1 MLHRL
6 PRVASPDLLVDM
18 ETMDDAGVVR
28 LSGDLAIV
36 QTLDFFQP
44 IVNDPASF
52 GRIVAA
58 NSLSDVW
65 AMGGKALTA
74 MNILAYPS
82 TKIPVSVIEQ
92 LLTGACE
99 KLKEANV
106 MLVGGH
112 SMELQELF
120 YGMSVT
126 GTMHPDRVLTNA
138 RARVGDQ
145 LILTKPL
152 GTAVYSEALY
162 KDGLTEGQY
171 REFSSSMERLNLY
184 ASEVFQQYDVSALTD
199 VTGFGLIGH
208 ALPFAR
214 NAGVTVRIR
223 LNRVPHFSDFFD
235 LMQKYLPT
243 QTWKN
248 TEYTEPFLWKEPEIT
263 DDQFALVAEAQ
274 TSGGLLAAVRAD
286 DVQRVLSAL
295 HAAGDGKAAVI
306 GEVEPL
312 KKSNDG
318 NTDFIRITKD

>member
-1 MLHRL
+1 
-6 PRVASPDLLVDM
+6 M

-28 LSGDLAIV
+28 LSPDLAIV

-44 IVNDPASF
+44 VVNDPRTF

-82 TKIPVSVIEQ
+82 KKIPVSAIEE

-138 RARVGDQ
+138 QARVGDR

-152 GTAVYSEALY
+152 GAAVYSEALF
-162 KDGLTEGQY
+162 KDGLTDQQY
-171 REFSSSMERLNLY
+171 EEFSSSMERLNMY
-184 ASEVFQQYDVSALTD
+184 ASEVFQHHDVSALTD

-208 ALPFAR
+208 ALPIAR
-214 NAGVTVRIR
+214 NAGVTVRIQ
-223 LNRVPHFSDFFD
+223 LNKVPFFSDFFD
-235 LMQKYLPT
+235 LMQRFLPT

-248 TEYTEPFLWKEPEIT
+248 TEYVEPYLWKEPGIT
-263 DDQFALVAEAQ
+263 DDQYSLVAEAQ
-274 TSGGLLAAVRAD
+274 TSGGLLAAVHPD
-286 DVQRVLSAL
+286 DVARVLAAL
-295 HAAGDGKAAVI
+295 HAAGDQRAAVV

-312 KKSNDG
+312 RKGDDGKSE
-318 NTDFIRITKD
+318 FIRVTKE

>member
-1 MLHRL
+1 M
-6 PRVASPDLLVDM
+6 D
-18 ETMDDAGVVR
+18 TMDDAGVVR
-28 LSGDLAIV
+28 LSPELAIV

-44 IVNDPASF
+44 IVNDARTF

-58 NSLSDVW
+58 NSMSDVW
-65 AMGGKALTA
+65 AMGAKALTA

-82 TKIPVSVIEQ
+82 KKIPVSVVEE

-99 KLKEANV
+99 KLQEANV

-126 GTMHPDRVLTNA
+126 GTIHPDRVLTNA

-162 KDGLTEGQY
+162 KDGLSDAQY
-171 REFSSSMERLNLY
+171 REFSSSMERLNVY
-184 ASEVFQQYDVSALTD
+184 ASEICRQFDVSAMTD

-208 ALPFAR
+208 ALPIAR
-214 NAGVTVRIR
+214 NAEVTVHIR
-223 LNRVPHFSDFFD
+223 MNSVPFFSSFFD
-235 LMQKYLPT
+235 LMKQFLPT

-248 TEYTEPFLWKEPEIT
+248 TEYVEPHLVREEGIS
-263 DDQFALVAEAQ
+263 DDQYALVSEAQ
-274 TSGGLLAAVRAD
+274 TSGGLLAAVRAEQ
-286 DVQRVLSAL
+286 VEQVVASI
-295 HAAGDGKAAVI
+295 HAAGDVAACVI

-312 KKSNDG
+312 RTSSVGKKEY
-318 NTDFIRITKD
+318 IRITNT

>member
-1 MLHRL
+1 
-6 PRVASPDLLVDM
+6 M

-28 LSGDLAIV
+28 LSPDLAIV

-58 NSLSDVW
+58 NSMSDVW

-82 TKIPVSVIEQ
+82 KKIPVSVIEQ

-112 SMELQELF
+112 SMELSELF

-126 GTMHPDRVLTNA
+126 GTMHPERVLTNA

-162 KDGLTEGQY
+162 KDGLTEEQY

-184 ASEVFQQYDVSALTD
+184 ASEVFQQYEVSALTD

-235 LMQKYLPT
+235 LMQKFLPT

-248 TEYTEPFLWKEPEIT
+248 TEYVGPFLWKEPGIS
-263 DDQFALVAEAQ
+263 DDEFALVAEAQ
-274 TSGGLLAAVRAD
+274 TSGGLLAAVRPD
-286 DVQRVLSAL
+286 HVERVLSAL
-295 HAAGDGKAAVI
+295 HAAGDPRAAVI
-306 GEVEPL
+306 GEIESLSAP
-312 KKSNDG
+312 
-318 NTDFIRITKD
+318 NTQEIAFVRLTKD

>member
-1 MLHRL
+1 M
-6 PRVASPDLLVDM
+6 D
-18 ETMDDAGVVR
+18 TMDDAGVVR
-28 LSGDLAIV
+28 LSPELALV

-44 IVNDPASF
+44 IVNDPKTF

-65 AMGGKALTA
+65 AMGANALTA

-82 TKIPVSVIEQ
+82 KKMPVSVIEE

-99 KLKEANV
+99 KLQEANV

-120 YGMSVT
+120 YGMSIT
-126 GTMHPDRVLTNA
+126 GTIHPDRVLTNA

-162 KDGLTEGQY
+162 KDGLLDQQY
-171 REFSSSMERLNLY
+171 QEFSTSMERLNVY
-184 ASEVFQQYDVSALTD
+184 ASEVFRQFDVSAMTD

-208 ALPFAR
+208 ALPIAR
-214 NAGVTVRIR
+214 NAEVTIHIR
-223 LNRVPHFSDFFD
+223 MDKVPFFSSFFE
-235 LMQKYLPT
+235 LMKQFLPT

-248 TEYTEPFLWKEPEIT
+248 TEYVEPHLAREEGIS
-263 DDQFALVAEAQ
+263 DDQYALVAEAQ
-274 TSGGLLAAVRAD
+274 TSGGLLAAVRRDQAE
-286 DVQRVLSAL
+286 QVLAAL
-295 HAAGDGKAAVI
+295 HAAGDAAARII
-306 GEVEPL
+306 GEVEL
-312 KKSNDG
+312 LRISGEGKNEY
-318 NTDFIRITKD
+318 IRITKS

>member
-1 MLHRL
+1 
-6 PRVASPDLLVDM
+6 M

-28 LSGDLAIV
+28 LSQDLAIV

-44 IVNDPASF
+44 VVNDPATF

-58 NSLSDVW
+58 NSMSDIW
-65 AMGGKALTA
+65 AMGAKALTA

-82 TKIPVSVIEQ
+82 KKISVRVVEE

-106 MLVGGH
+106 LLVGGH
-112 SMELQELF
+112 SMELSELF

-126 GTMHPDRVLTNA
+126 GTMRPDRVLTNA

-152 GTAVYSEALY
+152 GTAVYSEAMY
-162 KDGLTEGQY
+162 KDGLTDEQY

-184 ASEVFQQYDVSALTD
+184 ASEILQQYDVSALTD

-214 NAGVTVRIR
+214 NANVAVRIR
-223 LNRVPHFSDFFD
+223 MNLVPHFSDFFD
-235 LMQKYLPT
+235 LMQRFLPT

-248 TEYTEPFLWKEPEIT
+248 TEYVGPFLWKEPGISGDE
-263 DDQFALVAEAQ
+263 FALVAEAQ
-274 TSGGLLAAVRAD
+274 TSGGLLAAVRPD
-286 DVQRVLSAL
+286 HVELVLSAL
-295 HAAGDGKAAVI
+295 HAAGDPRATVI
-306 GEVEPL
+306 GEIEPL
-312 KKSNDG
+312 SAPDMQE
-318 NTDFIRITKD
+318 TAFVRLTKD

>member
-1 MLHRL
+1 M
-6 PRVASPDLLVDM
+6 D
-18 ETMDDAGVVR
+18 TMDDAGVVR
-28 LSGDLAIV
+28 LSADLALV

-44 IVNDPASF
+44 IVNDPKTF

-65 AMGGKALTA
+65 AMGAKALTA

-82 TKIPVSVIEQ
+82 KKMPVSVVEE

-99 KLKEANV
+99 KLQEANV

-120 YGMSVT
+120 YGMSIT
-126 GTMHPDRVLTNA
+126 GTIHPDRVLTNA
-138 RARVGDQ
+138 HAQVGDQ

-162 KDGLTEGQY
+162 KDGLSDAQY
-171 REFSSSMERLNLY
+171 REFSSSMERLNVY
-184 ASEVFQQYDVSALTD
+184 ASEVFCQFDVSAMTD

-208 ALPFAR
+208 ALPIAR
-214 NAGVTVRIR
+214 NAEVTVRIKM
-223 LNRVPHFSDFFD
+223 NNVPFFSSFFE
-235 LMQKYLPT
+235 LMKQFLPT

-248 TEYTEPFLWKEPEIT
+248 TEYVGPHLGREEGVS
-263 DDQFALVAEAQ
+263 DDQYALVAEAQ
-274 TSGGLLAAVRAD
+274 TSGGLLAAVRPD
-286 DVQRVLSAL
+286 QVEQVLAAL
-295 HAAGDGKAAVI
+295 HAAGDAAARII

-312 KKSNDG
+312 RILGEGKKEY
-318 NTDFIRITKD
+318 IRITKE

>member
-1 MLHRL
+1 
-6 PRVASPDLLVDM
+6 M

-28 LSGDLAIV
+28 LSPDLAIV

-44 IVNDPASF
+44 IVNDPKTF

-65 AMGGKALTA
+65 AMGAKALTA

-82 TKIPVSVIEQ
+82 KKIPVSVIEE

-99 KLKEANV
+99 KLQEANV

-120 YGMSVT
+120 YGMSIT
-126 GTMHPDRVLTNA
+126 GTIHPERVLSNA
-138 RARVGDQ
+138 HARVGDQ

-162 KDGLTEGQY
+162 KDGLSDVQY
-171 REFSSSMERLNLY
+171 REFSSSMERLNVY
-184 ASEVFQQYDVSALTD
+184 ASEVFREFDVSAMTD

-208 ALPFAR
+208 ALPMAR
-214 NAGVTVRIR
+214 NAEVIIHIR
-223 LNRVPHFSDFFD
+223 MIDVPFFSSFFE
-235 LMQKYLPT
+235 LMKQFLPT

-248 TEYTEPFLWKEPEIT
+248 TEYVEPHLAREEGIS
-263 DDQFALVAEAQ
+263 DDQYGLVSEAQ
-274 TSGGLLAAVRAD
+274 TSGGLLAAVRPDQAE
-286 DVQRVLSAL
+286 QVLAAI
-295 HAAGDGKAAVI
+295 HAAGDAAARIV

-312 KKSNDG
+312 RTSGEGKKEY
-318 NTDFIRITKD
+318 IRITKS